1 VRGAGPALGP
11 GDEFD
16 RIRNILRNL
25 PPHPEPKVGPGDD
38 AAVLSDGMVLSTDLT
53 VEGVHFRL
61 DWISPEEAGGRAVVA
76 ALSDLAA
83 MAAEPI
89 GVLVSLAVPAA
100 GTGPEPF
107 MAGVR
112 ERIDEMGIPLLG
124 GDLTRS
130 PGPVILDAVV
140 VGWVESPLLRAG
152 ARPGD
157 ALWVTGALGGAA
169 AAVAAWTSGGVPHP
183 EFRERFARPQARIAE
198 ARWLRER
205 CALSAGLDLSD
216 GLAGDA
222 AHLAAA
228 SGVGV
233 LLWRGA
239 LPVHPRFGEGKAD
252 GEGGGDRVLEW
263 ALHGGEDYELLL
275 AAPQGELEPWVEEF
289 RRSFDLSLTR
299 VGEVMEGEGV
309 WILHEDEG
317 EPMRV
322 ERGGWDHFRPTPSES
337 GGEG

>member
-11 GDEFD
+11 GGEFD
-16 RIRNILRNL
+16 RIRNILRDL
-25 PPHPEPKVGPGDD
+25 PPQPGSRVGPGDD
-38 AAVLSDGMVLSTDLT
+38 AAVLSDGVVLSTDLT

-89 GVLVSLAVPAA
+89 GVLVSLAVPEA
-100 GTGPEPF
+100 GPGPEPF

-140 VGWVESPLLRAG
+140 VGRVESPLLRAG

-157 ALWVTGALGGAA
+157 ALWVTGTLGGAA
-169 AAVAAWTSGGVPHP
+169 AAVAAWTSDGVPHP
-183 EFRERFARPQARIAE
+183 EFRERFARPRARIPE

-233 LLWRGA
+233 LLRGGT
-239 LPVHPRFGEGKAD
+239 LPVHPRFREGKAD
-252 GEGGGDRVLEW
+252 GDGSGALEC

-275 AAPQGELEPWVEEF
+275 AAPQGEMEPWVEEF

-299 VGEVMEGEGV
+299 VGEVMAGEGV
-309 WILHEDEG
+309 WILHGDNE

-322 ERGGWDHFRPTPSES
+322 ERGGWDHFRGMPWES

>member
-1 VRGAGPALGP
+1 MGVGPALGP
-11 GDEFD
+11 GGEFD
-16 RIRNILRNL
+16 RIRNILQDL
-25 PPHPEPKVGPGDD
+25 PPQPGSRVGPGDD
-38 AAVLSDGMVLSTDLT
+38 AAVLADGTVLSTDLS

-83 MAAEPI
+83 MAAEPT
-89 GVLVSLAVPAA
+89 GVLLSLAVPE
-100 GTGPEPF
+100 TGPGPELF

-140 VGWVESPLLRAG
+140 VGRVGSPLRRAG
-152 ARPGD
+152 SRVGD
-157 ALWVTGALGGAA
+157 ALWVTGTLGGAA
-169 AAVAAWTSGGVPHP
+169 AAVAAWNSGGVPHP
-183 EFRERFARPQARIAE
+183 EFRERFVQPQARIPE

-205 CALSAGLDLSD
+205 CVLSAGLDLSD
-216 GLAGDA
+216 GVAGDA

-233 LLWRGA
+233 LLRGDA
-239 LPVHPRFGEGKAD
+239 LPVHPRFREGAAD
-252 GEGGGDRVLEW
+252 GKGDGDPALDF

-275 AAPQGELEPWVEEF
+275 AAPPGELEPWVEEF

-299 VGEVMEGEGV
+299 VGEVVEGDGV
-309 WILHEDEG
+309 WILHG
-317 EPMRV
+317 EVGRPTRV
-322 ERGGWDHFRPTPSES
+322 ERGGWDHFRGMSSES
-337 GGEG
+337 GREG